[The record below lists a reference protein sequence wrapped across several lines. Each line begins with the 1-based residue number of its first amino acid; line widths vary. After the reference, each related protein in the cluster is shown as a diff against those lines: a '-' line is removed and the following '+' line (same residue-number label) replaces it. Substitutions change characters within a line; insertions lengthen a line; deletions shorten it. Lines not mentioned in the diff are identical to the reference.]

1 MIAMAQGERH
11 ILEFSFKFPGQSMF
25 HAHQS
30 EFSELGWLGIFEASA
45 AITAAAGFDQA
56 TVAGICDLSSPTGGT
71 L

>member
-1 MIAMAQGERH
+1 MISMAQGERH

-30 EFSELGWLGIFEASA
+30 EFSELGWLGIFDASA
-45 AITAAAGFDQA
+45 ATTAVAGFDEA
-56 TVAGICDLSSPTGGT
+56 IVAGICDLPSPTGGK